1 MSSIY
6 ADPAWE
12 ENCPTAALEAEKASM
27 EARIRALEQPAQ
39 RGRRAG

>member
-12 ENCPTAALEAEKASM
+12 ENCPTASM